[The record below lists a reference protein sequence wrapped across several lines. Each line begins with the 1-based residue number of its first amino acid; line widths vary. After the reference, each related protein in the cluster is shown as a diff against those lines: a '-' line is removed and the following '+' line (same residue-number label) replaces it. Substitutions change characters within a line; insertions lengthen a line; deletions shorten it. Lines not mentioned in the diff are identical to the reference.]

1 MTISLPPDEMTV
13 EEKLQIIEMIWE
25 DLSRNA
31 KDVPPP
37 ASHGDVLAERQAALD
52 AGQDHYEDW
61 ETVKEKL
68 RTLTS

>member
-1 MTISLPPDEMTV
+1 MTISLPLDEMTV
-13 EEKLQIIEMIWE
+13 EEKLQIIEMIWV

-31 KDVPPP
+31 KDLPPP
-37 ASHGDVLAERQAALD
+37 AWHGDVLAERQAALD

-61 ETVKEKL
+61 ETVKKKL